1 MGDSPAQLAS
11 WLAHDDGFVP
21 KARYLDPE
29 FLALELDHVW
39 SRVWQIAC
47 RVEEVAEPGD
57 YVVYDIGDQSA
68 IIARDAHGA
77 IHAFH
82 NVCLHRGTRLA
93 DGPGHLDDGAFRCP
107 FHAWRYA
114 PDGRCVEVVD
124 VDDFPS
130 LPDDLR
136 VPAVL
141 ADVWGGFVF
150 VNFDPDAEPLVEY
163 LAPLPE
169 LLAPYHLEQ
178 MRLRSVISTVL
189 PANWKAAVDAFNEAY
204 HVQGAHH
211 QILPFTDDVS
221 IRYELLGKHA
231 HYGRLPGARR
241 ELRPSPRLGLTADD
255 YDEGEMLANMVG
267 GLGGAFLGEER
278 ELVATLR
285 EEGAAPGRTLL
296 ETYEE
301 RRRALLEAR
310 GLDVSGFAPD
320 QMASVDDVF
329 VFPNIVG
336 PVYPGSAL
344 IFRARPAGRDDPDHC
359 IHDTWVLEWPP
370 PESEAKPLRRRE
382 FPNWRDRDWGVLTEQ
397 DYDNLERVQRGMHS
411 HAFTG
416 LRLNPRQEINVLHMH
431 RGIDA
436 YLLAGLSATPPP

>member
-1 MGDSPAQLAS
+1 VGGLDH
-11 WLAHDDGFVP
+11 WLARDNGFVP
-21 KARYLDPE
+21 KERYIADE
-29 FLALELDHVW
+29 FLALELERMW

-47 RVEEVAEPGD
+47 REEDVAAAAD
-57 YVVYDIGDQSA
+57 YATYDIGDQSVV
-68 IIARDAHGA
+68 ITRDDDGA
-77 IHAFH
+77 VHAFH

-93 DGPGHLDDGAFRCP
+93 VGSGHVADGTFRCP

-114 PDGRCVEVVD
+114 LDGRCVEVVD
-124 VDDFPS
+124 AGDFPD
-130 LPDDLR
+130 LPGELR
-136 VPAVL
+136 IAPVRAEC
-141 ADVWGGFVF
+141 WGGFVF
-150 VNFDPDAEPLVEY
+150 VNFDADAEPLLDF
-163 LAPLPE
+163 LAPLPD

-178 MRLRSVISTVL
+178 MRLRSTLTTVL

-241 ELRPSPRLGLTADD
+241 ELRPSPRVADRVD
-255 YDEGEMLANMVG
+255 TYDEGEMLANMVA

-278 ELVATLR
+278 ALVDELRAN
-285 EEGAAPGRTLL
+285 GPAPGMTLL
-296 ETYEE
+296 ETYED
-301 RRRALLEAR
+301 RRRELLASR

-336 PVYPGSAL
+336 PVYPGSAI
-344 IFRARPAGRDDPDHC
+344 IFRARPYGRDANRC

-370 PESEAKPLRRRE
+370 PDAEMRPVKRRE
-382 FPNWRDRDWGVLTEQ
+382 FDDWRDRDWGVLTTQ
-397 DYDNLERVQRGMHS
+397 DYENLERVQLGMQS
-411 HAFTG
+411 HAFRG
-416 LRLNPRQEINVLHMH
+416 LRLNPHQEINILHMH
-431 RGIDA
+431 HGIDA
-436 YLLAGLSATPPP
+436 YLTSM

>member
-1 MGDSPAQLAS
+1 MAGTPTDAAA
-11 WLAHDDGFVP
+11 WLTRDDGFVP

-29 FLALELDHVW
+29 FLALELDHMW

-47 RVEEVAEPGD
+47 RVEELAEPGD
-57 YVVYDIGDQSA
+57 FVVYDIGDQSA
-68 IIARDAHGA
+68 IVARDPNGA

-93 DGPGHLDDGAFRCP
+93 DGPGSLGTDGTFRCP

-124 VDDFPS
+124 AEDFSS

-136 VPAVL
+136 IQPVL
-141 ADVWGGFVF
+141 VDTWGGFVF
-150 VNFDPDAEPLVEY
+150 VNFDPEAEPLLDY
-163 LAPLPE
+163 LDPLPSV
-169 LLAPYHLEQ
+169 LAPYHLEQ
-178 MRLRSVISTVL
+178 MRLRSTISTVL
-189 PANWKAAVDAFNEAY
+189 PANWKALVDAFNEAY

-221 IRYELLGKHA
+221 IQYELLGKHA
-231 HYGRLPGARR
+231 HYGRLAGARR
-241 ELRPSPRLGLTADD
+241 ELRPSPRLDLSPDS

-278 ELVATLR
+278 ALVDALR
-285 EEGAAPGRTLL
+285 EDGPAPGRTML

-301 RRRALLEAR
+301 RRRDLLAAR
-310 GLDVSGFAPD
+310 GLDVSGFAPN

-336 PVYPGSAL
+336 PMYPGSVL
-344 IFRARPAGRDDPDHC
+344 MFRARPANRDDPGHA

-370 PESEAKPLRRRE
+370 PESEAKPTRRRDI
-382 FPNWRDRDWGVLTEQ
+382 PDWRERDWGILTEQ
-397 DYDNLERVQRGMHS
+397 DYNNLERVQRGMHS
-411 HAFTG
+411 DAFTG
-416 LRLNPRQEINVLHMH
+416 LRLNPRQEINLLHMH

-436 YLLAGLSATPPP
+436 YLLAGTTGD